1 MSAITISRQYGSGGR
16 KVALRV
22 SEILGWSLFDKRLM
36 MNVARDLGLSKDDI
50 VDFTEDDYKVTSFW
64 DRLFRYGGF
73 SDPTGA
79 HHMIMT
85 NEAINAFT
93 TAEMDEDAAVRLVNK
108 AIQMAHARGNVV
120 IVGRGGQALLQDKRD
135 VFHVRVQAPMAMR
148 KQRLVA
154 YEEIDQDEAES
165 IAIQRDEAG
174 KKYMKRFFDVAWDD
188 PELYHMVINSE
199 KLDIEAIAQII
210 VTTAK
215 QVLAVKEA

>member
-1 MSAITISRQYGSGGR
+1 MAAITISRQYGSGGR

-22 SEILGWSLFDKRLM
+22 SEILGWTLFDKRLM
-36 MNVARDLGLSKDDI
+36 INVARDLGLSAENI

-73 SDPTGA
+73 ADPMGS

-85 NEAINAFT
+85 SDAINAFT
-93 TAEMDEDAAVRLVNK
+93 PDEMDEEGAVRLVNK
-108 AIQMAHARGNVV
+108 AIQMAYTRGNVV

-148 KQRLVA
+148 KQRLIA
-154 YEEIDQDEAES
+154 YEDIDKDEAEV
-165 IAIQRDEAG
+165 IANQCDEAG
-174 KKYMKRFFDVAWDD
+174 SKYMKRFFDVAWDD

-199 KLDIEAIAQII
+199 KLDIDAVAQII
-210 VTTAK
+210 VNTAK
-215 QVLAVKEA
+215 QVLAVKA